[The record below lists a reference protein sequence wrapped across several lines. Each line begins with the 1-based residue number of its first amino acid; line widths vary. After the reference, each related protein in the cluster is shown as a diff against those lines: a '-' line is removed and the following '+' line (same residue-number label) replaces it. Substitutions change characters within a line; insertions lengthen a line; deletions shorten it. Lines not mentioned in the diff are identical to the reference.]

1 MSCTL
6 SNLTF
11 TQHVSFIRRA
21 GYIPELDLSSDSDSD
36 SDYENEEII
45 YIPSA
50 FVGKTMTVI
59 DFLKNTNKK

>member
-11 TQHVSFIRRA
+11 TQHVSFIRRV
-21 GYIPELDLSSDSDSD
+21 GYIPELDLSSDSD

-45 YIPSA
+45 YIPSVS
-50 FVGKTMTVI
+50 VGETMTVI
-59 DFLKNTNKK
+59 DFLKNANKK